1 MSDTPKDGPG
11 RNAGKGGN
19 GGGRFR
25 AAQPADAA
33 PAATPRPEV
42 PPAEDVTAEHI
53 PATPAAAPKAEAMP
67 SREIPAGPTPPR
79 SQAAPAASTDSA
91 HDRRLRIG
99 VPVVAGAAV
108 VVLVAAGL
116 VYAGRPSGPPVDAA
130 QVAAL
135 NTRLERLEQAGGALP
150 PQLQRLDQ
158 RLGGVEAA
166 QNNAVKPDAVQ
177 ALQQEL
183 SKQQAAQAGVQQRA
197 EARIGEAEQALSQR
211 ITGAEAQLA
220 QRVAASEAA
229 LAPKLAAIDSAQQ
242 QRLDGL
248 RDSLQQRMD
257 AAVQAQR
264 DRADA
269 AIKAMQDAAAQQQ
282 SKDDARL
289 AALES
294 REQRLNAA
302 EQRLNRL
309 VASTAVTTALE
320 AGRPLGASLAGLPG
334 TVPPALAAYA
344 TAAPPTA
351 AQLRLSFDEAARA
364 ARAASEPQTGGQG
377 VLEAAATRL
386 SNLVTVRRGDQTVW
400 GDSASG
406 ALEGARQ
413 ALDAGDLAG
422 AVQKVEALPPSAR
435 GPMEEWLK
443 QARGLVAARAALAEL
458 IAPRGQG

>member
-11 RNAGKGGN
+11 RNAGKGG
-19 GGGRFR
+19 GRFR
-25 AAQPADAA
+25 AAQQAADPAAGVPTDGTPAAQPEAGQPGPVAADPEPAAPVAEDVVAERIPAEPSSPAADA
-33 PAATPRPEV
+33 PAATR
-42 PPAEDVTAEHI
+42 A
-53 PATPAAAPKAEAMP
+53 ATPAA
-67 SREIPAGPTPPR
+67 
-79 SQAAPAASTDSA
+79 
-91 HDRRLRIG
+91 RRMSLA
-99 VPVVAGAAV
+99 VPVVAGAAL
-108 VVLVAAGL
+108 VVLVAAWM
-116 VYAGRPSGPPVDAA
+116 VYASRPEGEPVDAN
-130 QVAAL
+130 QLAAL
-135 NTRLERLEQAGGALP
+135 STRVDRAEQVVGGLP
-150 PQLQRLDQ
+150 PQLQRLEQ
-158 RLGGVEAA
+158 RLGGLETA
-166 QNNAVKPDAVQ
+166 QGNAVKPEAVQ
-177 ALQQEL
+177 ALRDGLAQ
-183 SKQQAAQAGVQQRA
+183 QQAAQAGVQQRA
-197 EARIGEAEQALSQR
+197 DARIAEAETALSQR

-229 LAPKLAAIDSAQQ
+229 LAPKLAAIDTAQQ

-257 AAVQAQR
+257 AALKAQQ

-269 AIKAMQDAAAQQQ
+269 ALKALQDAAAQQQ

-294 REQRLNAA
+294 REQRLAAA

-344 TAAPPTA
+344 TAAPPTG
-351 AQLRLSFDEAARA
+351 AQLRLSFDDAARA
-364 ARAASEPQTGGQG
+364 ARAASEPQTTGQG

-400 GDSASG
+400 GDNASG

-422 AVQKVEALPPSAR
+422 AVQKVEALPPTAR
-435 GPMEEWLK
+435 APMEEWLK
-443 QARGLVAARAALAEL
+443 QARGLLAARAALAEL
-458 IAPRGQG
+458 VAPRGQG